1 MRRPWIVL
9 VGLLLL
15 CPVVAGAC
23 ESASRQRCK
32 QLIGQLISYR
42 SEAIEY
48 AFGSVFDVLPDN
60 VEVKFVASSD
70 PQYAKFS
77 GRVAYDQAERVMVVP
92 RRFLDAQ
99 TPNPLRWAAAYWPY
113 YRNPQY
119 QTAFPLIA
127 AIDSALWGAV
137 LQENAHEQGLS
148 WPHAECSSVDVSKRL
163 PCEML
168 IAGIGILLTEN
179 RDAIFNTNRIDR
191 IWPDDFTSFQ
201 QRSWRTERE
210 YVDVQ
215 RFGGV
220 LLLRPLFS
228 EFGIPNALAYVAQT
242 PFRIEE
248 GNMRLSALRYQER
261 AREVLQGRPVILASG
276 EGHGYENPPPADRNR
291 HFVSF
296 GPRDGA

>member
-9 VGLLLL
+9 FGLLL
-15 CPVVAGAC
+15 CPFVAGAC
-23 ESASRQRCK
+23 ESNDRHRCR
-32 QLIGQLISYR
+32 QLIGQLIAYR

-60 VEVKFVASSD
+60 VEIKFVSSSD

-77 GRVAYDQAERVMVVP
+77 GRVAYDQAARMMIVP
-92 RRFLDAQ
+92 RRYLDAQ

-119 QTAFPLIA
+119 QAAFPLIA

-137 LQENAHEQGLS
+137 LQETAHGRGLS
-148 WPHAECSSVDVSKRL
+148 WPHAECSSVDLSKRL

-168 IAGIGILLTEN
+168 IAGVGALLTDN
-179 RDAIFNTNRIDR
+179 RVEMFNANRIDR
-191 IWPDDFTSFQ
+191 IWPDDFSSFQ
-201 QRSWRTERE
+201 QRAWRTDRE

-228 EFGIPNALAYVAQT
+228 EFGVPSALAYVAQT
-242 PFRIEE
+242 PFRIED
-248 GNMRLSALRYQER
+248 GNMRVSALRYQER
-261 AREVLQGRPVILASG
+261 AREVLQGRPAILVSG
-276 EGHGYENPPPADRNR
+276 EAHGEDPPPVSSRSR

-296 GPRDGA
+296 GSRDGA